1 MSTLKEIRNRRSS
14 VQSTQKITAA
24 MKMIAAAK
32 LRKSQIQVNASRP
45 YSILMGQML
54 GQLVKKGRT
63 FEEPPKLLVGTG
75 KEHRH
80 IVVLVTA
87 DRGLCGSFNANIA
100 RRCAEH
106 LRLLNLENAFFE
118 VVCIGRKGRDLLK
131 SSGFGQEIFKSF
143 ANVDKPSFIH
153 ANRVGTTL
161 LERFDQGGFDVC
173 TIFYNRFVSAISQEI
188 TSHRLIPYSPIK
200 SIGAEEEQEAEE
212 VSALSSLYE
221 YEPSEKQLLADLL
234 PKNFAVQIFQ
244 ALLENAASEH
254 GARMAAM
261 DAATRNASDMIKG
274 LNLTYNR
281 TRQTVVTRE
290 LIEIISGAE
299 AL

>member
-1 MSTLKEIRNRRSS
+1 MSSLKEIRNRRNS

-32 LRKSQIQVNASRP
+32 LRKSQAQVHASRP

-54 GQLVKKGRT
+54 GQLVEKGRT
-63 FEEPPKLLVGTG
+63 FEESPKLLVGTG

-100 RRCAEH
+100 RRCAEY
-106 LRLLNLENAFFE
+106 LRILELENAFFE
-118 VVCIGRKGRDLLK
+118 IVCIGRKGRDLLK
-131 SSGFGQEIFKSF
+131 SAGFGQQIFQSF

-153 ANRVGTTL
+153 AKRVAKSL
-161 LERFDQGGFDVC
+161 LERFEHGGFDVC

-188 TSHRLIPYSPIK
+188 TSHRLIPYSPIT
-200 SIGAEEEQEAEE
+200 SLEPIEEQEEE
-212 VSALSSLYE
+212 DILALASLYE
-221 YEPSEKQLLADLL
+221 YEPSEKQVLTDLL

-261 DAATRNASDMIKG
+261 DSATRNAQDMIKG

-281 TRQTVVTRE
+281 TRQAVVTRE

>member
-1 MSTLKEIRNRRSS
+1 MPSLKEIRNRRNS

-32 LRKSQIQVNASRP
+32 LRKSQKQVQASRP
-45 YSILMGQML
+45 YSRLMGQVL
-54 GQLVKKGRT
+54 GQLIEKGRT

-100 RRCAEH
+100 RRCAGH
-106 LRLLNLENAFFE
+106 LRQLRLENSFLE

-131 SSGFGQEIFKSF
+131 SGGFSQEIYKSF
-143 ANVDKPSFIH
+143 ANFDKPTFIQ
-153 ANRVGTTL
+153 AKRVATSL
-161 LERFDQGGFDVC
+161 LERFEHGGFDVC

-188 TSHRLIPYSPIK
+188 TSHRLIPYSPIDK
-200 SIGAEEEQEAEE
+200 PEPGGQEE

-221 YEPSEKQLLADLL
+221 YEPSEKQVLADLL
-234 PKNFAVQIFQ
+234 PENFAVQIFQ

-261 DAATRNASDMIKG
+261 DAATRNAHDMIKG

-281 TRQTVVTRE
+281 TRQAVVTRE